1 MFVSVCACVKA
12 TGLEQ
17 SSWDGD
23 ICRTERVKHTQSS
36 PHGYSRGFLLKSI
49 AGACVWCPRGTIYRI
64 FSGRQR
70 AGGFL
75 HRWGTVTS
83 WPRSWKPCLTDRG
96 IIRVI
101 IMMRG
106 GNACMSRMA
115 GEGRIKANLL
125 YAGFSCHGNFHYLAL
140 WKGRARERG
149 GGGGVEREDGAGQEK
164 KGKESS
170 RKREK
175 RKMSWGKGDR
185 ESKTSGERRERKR

>member
-1 MFVSVCACVKA
+1 MEIFVGQRESN
-12 TGLEQ
+12 
-17 SSWDGD
+17 
-23 ICRTERVKHTQSS
+23 TQSS

-49 AGACVWCPRGTIYRI
+49 AGACVWCPRGTISRI

-149 GGGGVEREDGAGQEK
+149 GGGEGRWSGTG
-164 KGKESS
+164 
-170 RKREK
+170 EK
-175 RKMSWGKGDR
+175 RKGEQQKERKKEDVL
-185 ESKTSGERRERKR
+185 GERWQRKQNKWRKAGKKTLVSLWIKEKMREIN